1 MVIPCWNYHI
11 KDKMNE
17 VIVLGKKLKKTYVL
31 SKEER
36 IQSVDGIDIEIR
48 KGEFVVIMGDS
59 GSGKSTLLY
68 LLCGLETITE
78 GEICLGLEKIN
89 DMSEDELAVY
99 RRKNIGFVFQSINL
113 IPNMTLLE
121 NIVLP
126 GLLTGDSYKVVA
138 SRAKE
143 LLKKLNLED
152 QADKL
157 PAQMS
162 GGQQQRG
169 AIVRALINSP
179 DIIFA
184 DEPTGALNS
193 SNSKAVIETIKQLN
207 ESGQTVIM
215 VTHDHKMAAY
225 GERVLYIRDGKILSE
240 KKNDKKLSIPEREK
254 QLATWLNEKGW

>member
-1 MVIPCWNYHI
+1 
-11 KDKMNE
+11 MNE
-17 VIVLGKKLKKTYVL
+17 ILVSGKKIKKTYIL
-31 SKEER
+31 SKEEEVH
-36 IQSVDGIDIEIR
+36 SVDGIDITIKR
-48 KGEFVVIMGDS
+48 GDFVAVMGDS

-68 LLCGLETITE
+68 LLSGLEKLSE
-78 GEICLGLEKIN
+78 GEILLGNNDIN
-89 DMSEDELAVY
+89 SMSEDELAIF
-99 RRKNIGFVFQSINL
+99 RRSNIGFIFQNINL

-126 GLLTGDSYKVVA
+126 GLLTGKNYKEVTEH
-138 SRAKE
+138 AKE

-152 QADKL
+152 QIDKL

-193 SNSKAVIETIKQLN
+193 SNSHAVIETIKQLN
-207 ESGQTVIM
+207 EDGQTIIM
-215 VTHDHKMAAY
+215 VTHDYKMAAY
-225 GERVLYIRDGKILSE
+225 GKRVLYIRDGKILSE
-240 KKNDKKLSIPEREK
+240 KINDENRTIAEREK
-254 QLATWLNEKGW
+254 ELAIWLNKKGW